1 MQPTGFGP
9 LSLVTFLPLIGALLL
24 LLLPRENVKAIRH
37 GALLAS
43 TLTFIGSLWIVSGF
57 VSHTY
62 HFQLVEYVPWIDSL
76 GIHYRM
82 GIDGIS
88 IWLYLLTTL
97 LSVISIGFSYYVKE
111 RVKAYMVAMLI
122 LETAMLGVFVAT
134 DMILFYTFFELTLIP
149 MWMLISIWGGE
160 RRIYAGLKFFIFTF
174 SGSIFMLVGM
184 IALAML
190 NRDVSGQ
197 ISFNIVDIQANVA
210 NGKLWASALGAQAWI
225 FWAFAI
231 SFLIKCPAF
240 PFHTWLPDAHVE
252 APTAG
257 SVILAGVLLKMG
269 TYGFLRFCLPMFPDV
284 IRDQVP
290 AIMILAIIGIL
301 YGAIVSAVQPD
312 VKKLIAY
319 SSVAH
324 MGFVLLGIFSLTH
337 TGIVGGAYQQINH
350 GTSTGALFLLVGLI
364 YERRH
369 TRLFSEFGGLK
380 RVMPIYA
387 AIFLIVMLSSVGL
400 PGLNG
405 FVGEFL
411 ALMGAFEASF
421 AGMFGLNIAY
431 AVLAGA
437 GVILGAVYLLWM
449 FQKMFYGQITNPENA
464 RLKDIKRWEIALCLP
479 LLLLIFWGGLLPNTF
494 LEPME
499 TSLGAVRQ
507 MALNPVGQRPTW
519 EDLTLEIDSSGNLVR
534 VEPRTQESLVA
545 MPNVVQQI
553 ASANLHFPYVASA
566 PIEDVPHGAPE
577 SPRVPVRGVSIPR
590 GPSDQLPGDMRFP
603 PEFVDET
610 HPPNFSD
617 RPRREGT

>member
-1 MQPTGFGP
+1 MEPTGFGP

-24 LLLPRENVKAIRH
+24 MLLPKENVKLMRH
-37 GALLAS
+37 GAAVTA
-43 TLTFIGSLWIVSGF
+43 TLTFLGSLWLYSGF
-57 VSHTY
+57 VSHTF

-82 GIDGIS
+82 GLDGIS

-97 LSVISIGFSYYVKE
+97 LSALSIGFSYYVKE

-122 LETAMLGVFVAT
+122 LETAMLGVFAAT
-134 DMILFYTFFELTLIP
+134 DMILFYTFFEMTLIP
-149 MWMLISIWGGE
+149 MWLLISIWGGE

-190 NRDVSGQ
+190 NRDSGGAL
-197 ISFNIVDIQANVA
+197 SFNIVDIQANVA
-210 NGKLWASALGAQAWI
+210 NGSLWTNAVHLQAWI

-231 SFLIKCPAF
+231 AFLIKCPAF

-257 SVILAGVLLKMG
+257 SIILAGVLLKMG

-284 IRDQVP
+284 IRNQVP

-301 YGAIVSAVQPD
+301 YGAIVSAMQPD

-337 TGIVGGAYQQINH
+337 TGIVGGSFQQINH
-350 GTSTGALFLLVGLI
+350 GISTGALFLLIGLI

-369 TRLFSEFGGLK
+369 TRLFSEYGGLK
-380 RVMPIYA
+380 RVMPVYA

-400 PGLNG
+400 PGTNG
-405 FVGEFL
+405 FVGEFM

-421 AGMFGLNIAY
+421 ARMFGLNVVY
-431 AVLAGA
+431 AVLAGS
-437 GVILGAVYLLWM
+437 GVILAAVYLLWM
-449 FQKMFYGQITNPENA
+449 FQKMFYGPVTNPENA
-464 RLKDIKRWEIALCLP
+464 RLKDLKRWEVALCLP
-479 LLLLIFWGGLLPNTF
+479 FLLFIFWGGLLPNTF

-499 TSLGAVRQ
+499 ASLGAARQ
-507 MALNPVGQRPTW
+507 MALNPVGQRPSW
-519 EDLTLEIDSSGNLVR
+519 QDLSLEIDQAGNLVR
-534 VEPRTQESLVA
+534 VEPRTREGLA
-545 MPNVVQQI
+545 AKPVVLEEV
-553 ASANLHFPYVASA
+553 SPANLHFPYVRPDTTPVEEHASSNA
-566 PIEDVPHGAPE
+566 PSEAVASRQGAG
-577 SPRVPVRGVSIPR
+577 R
-590 GPSDQLPGDMRFP
+590 
-603 PEFVDET
+603 
-610 HPPNFSD
+610 
-617 RPRREGT
+617 

>member
-9 LSLVTFLPLIGALLL
+9 LTLVTFLPLIGALLL
-24 LLLPRENVKAIRH
+24 LLLPRDNVKLMRH
-37 GALLAS
+37 GALVTS
-43 TLTFIGSLWIVSGF
+43 VLTFIGSLWIVAGF
-57 VSHTY
+57 IAHTY

-76 GIHYRM
+76 GIHYRVGM
-82 GIDGIS
+82 DGIS

-134 DMILFYTFFELTLIP
+134 DMILFYTFFEMTLIP
-149 MWMLISIWGGE
+149 MWLLISIWGGE

-190 NRDVSGQ
+190 NRDVTGQ

-210 NGKLWASALGAQAWI
+210 NGKLWAGALGIQAWI
-225 FWAFAI
+225 FWSFAL

-319 SSVAH
+319 SSVAP
-324 MGFVLLGIFSLTH
+324 MGVVLLGIFSLTH
-337 TGIVGGAYQQINH
+337 TGIMGGAYQQINH
-350 GTSTGALFLLVGLI
+350 GISTGALFLLVGLI

-369 TRLFSEFGGLK
+369 TRLF
-380 RVMPIYA
+380 
-387 AIFLIVMLSSVGL
+387 
-400 PGLNG
+400 
-405 FVGEFL
+405 
-411 ALMGAFEASF
+411 
-421 AGMFGLNIAY
+421 
-431 AVLAGA
+431 
-437 GVILGAVYLLWM
+437 
-449 FQKMFYGQITNPENA
+449 
-464 RLKDIKRWEIALCLP
+464 
-479 LLLLIFWGGLLPNTF
+479 
-494 LEPME
+494 
-499 TSLGAVRQ
+499 
-507 MALNPVGQRPTW
+507 
-519 EDLTLEIDSSGNLVR
+519 
-534 VEPRTQESLVA
+534 
-545 MPNVVQQI
+545 
-553 ASANLHFPYVASA
+553 
-566 PIEDVPHGAPE
+566 
-577 SPRVPVRGVSIPR
+577 
-590 GPSDQLPGDMRFP
+590 
-603 PEFVDET
+603 
-610 HPPNFSD
+610 
-617 RPRREGT
+617 